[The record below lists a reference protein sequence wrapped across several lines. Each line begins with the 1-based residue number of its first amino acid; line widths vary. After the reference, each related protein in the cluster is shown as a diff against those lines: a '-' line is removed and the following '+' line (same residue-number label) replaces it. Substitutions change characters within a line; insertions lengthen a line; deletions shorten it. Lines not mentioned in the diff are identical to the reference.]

1 MNDWRTQLREFDP
14 AHEAP
19 EPGRFDAMR
28 TVVVEAARAAD
39 VVRSPWPRRLAF
51 ATVALAL
58 VAGGAGDVGFD
69 PFAPAQAVIGDPEP
83 AGQRRQVQFAT
94 PGGTRI
100 IWELN
105 PEFRLTETLP

>member
-14 AHEAP
+14 AAETP
-19 EPGRFDAMR
+19 VPGRFDAMR
-28 TVVVEAARAAD
+28 TVVVEAARGGG
-39 VVRSPWPRRLAF
+39 VVHAPWPRRLAF
-51 ATVALAL
+51 AMAALAV
-58 VAGGAGDVGFD
+58 VAGGAGDAGRG
-69 PFAPAQAVIGDPEP
+69 PAAPPQAVIDSEQP

-105 PEFRLTETLP
+105 PDFRLTETLP